1 MKELKQQF
9 GNALLMIVTVALVVA
24 AAINF
29 QQQSRF
35 HLPDDGVT
43 WIEQQHGSEQNSS
56 ITAVYVAAG
65 SPGQKAGIRKGD
77 ELESIADVPVQQAED
92 VTAIMARLGA
102 WKKADYKV
110 TRDGV
115 EVTFNVIIGEAER
128 DSTLFYQYAVG
139 LVYLAIGLFVYFR
152 RVEAALLLEIDRG

>member
-1 MKELKQQF
+1 M
-9 GNALLMIVTVALVVA
+9 VA

-43 WIEQQHGSEQNSS
+43 WIEQQHGNNQNSS

-139 LVYLAIGLFVYFR
+139 LVYPGHRSVRVLPARRGGAIVCTFSFCAWRAFVLSTFR
-152 RVEAALLLEIDRG
+152 YSGQAE